1 MTFYIDVIFLENI
14 MMNYIIL
21 FATGLIIKN
30 NMKQIKLILSSS
42 IGAIYAIMS
51 YISKVEIYENTVV
64 KFLLSIVM
72 LYIAFKPNNIKKMFK
87 NIIIFYLTSFCFGG
101 AAYYLLYHISPEQ
114 INNMNGILTGSY
126 PIKIAILGGI
136 LGFFILNIGFKVIKN
151 RIDKNS
157 IFYQAKI
164 VYEEK
169 SILVKV
175 ILDTGNLLIEPITGV
190 PVMLIEQEK
199 LKELLGERNVEI
211 ISNGLIN
218 NFEGLEEKLKLKCR
232 IIPFSSVGKNNG
244 MMIGFKPDYIKLY
257 YDSEEITFKKVMIG
271 ICNNILSKNGNYS
284 GLIGLELL
292 NSKNGKLGELNEYN
306 SNVKV

>member
-244 MMIGFKPDYIKLY
+244 LLVGFKPDYISIYNDVEDEKTIK
-257 YDSEEITFKKVMIG
+257 EVMIG
-271 ICNNILSKNGNYS
+271 ICNSKISKSGTYS
-284 GLIGLELL
+284 GLMGLELL
-292 NSKNGKLGELNEYN
+292 NSEITKMERQ
-306 SNVKV
+306 VI